1 MAAKAATTAIPIVF
15 VSGADPVKLGLV
27 PSLNRPGG
35 NGTGVT
41 FVAAELGAKQLGLLH
56 ELQPEAVRVDVL
68 DDRFH
73 GSCHNRGIHLW
84 FQAPYMWRGGVE
96 AKD

>member
-1 MAAKAATTAIPIVF
+1 VNGQVHPECVGLFAISHPLA
-15 VSGADPVKLGLV
+15 SQAQWLKPQSQD
-27 PSLNRPGG
+27 
-35 NGTGVT
+35 
-41 FVAAELGAKQLGLLH
+41 ELS
-56 ELQPEAVRVDVL
+56 PEALQL

>member
-1 MAAKAATTAIPIVF
+1 MIDLARDIIGTQPILAVFLAI
-15 VSGADPVKLGLV
+15 
-27 PSLNRPGG
+27 
-35 NGTGVT
+35 GV
-41 FVAAELGAKQLGLLH
+41 GY
-56 ELQPEAVRVDVL
+56 L